1 MYPADDGGES
11 ERRRGRRRGYFEC
24 AVHILTCRTRVML
37 EGVLAIRLL
46 DLVVGRRL
54 ADSEQLVVVLTLA
67 LLQLQLGGL
76 QQLLVLCEATN
87 DAAVK
92 ILAQSHVIHGM

>member
-1 MYPADDGGES
+1 
-11 ERRRGRRRGYFEC
+11 
-24 AVHILTCRTRVML
+24 ML

-76 QQLLVLCEATN
+76 QQLLVLCKATS
-87 DAAVK
+87 DAAVR
-92 ILAQSHVIHGM
+92 ILAQSHVVHGV